1 VTIQRVGAE
10 HAAILAAIQ
19 AASLA
24 AVKPQGSGGEVWGA
38 AAFHAQLSMHGVV
51 ALLDPRGGFA
61 LLRVAADE
69 AEVLAV
75 AVIPTAQRRGVALA
89 LLREGLRQTAAMGA
103 KEVFL
108 EVAFGNAPALA
119 LYRSLGFAAVGRRR
133 RYYADGQDAH
143 VLRATLAVASNA

>member
-10 HAAILAAIQ
+10 HAAVLAAIQ

-24 AVKPQGSGGEVWGA
+24 AAKPRGSGGEAWA
-38 AAFHAQLSMHGVV
+38 AAGFHAQLSMHGVV

-69 AEVLAV
+69 AEILAV
-75 AVIPTAQRRGVALA
+75 AVIPTVQRRGVARA
-89 LLREGLRQTAAMGA
+89 LLQEGLRQTAELGA
-103 KEVFL
+103 REVFL

-119 LYRSLGFAAVGRRR
+119 LYHSLGFNAVGRRR
-133 RYYADGQDAH
+133 GYYADGQDAH
-143 VLRATLAVASNA
+143 VLRATLTVASNA